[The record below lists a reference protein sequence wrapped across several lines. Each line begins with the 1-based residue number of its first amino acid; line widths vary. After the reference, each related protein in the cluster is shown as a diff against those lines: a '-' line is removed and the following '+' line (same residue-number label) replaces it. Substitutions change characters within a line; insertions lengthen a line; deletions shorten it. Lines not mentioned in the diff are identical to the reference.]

1 MWKYS
6 GKNTHKHKH
15 TYIHF
20 SPMRIL
26 KEYEK
31 PMISSL
37 GLYSGKGENPE
48 VQKYNLNVI
57 YQNR

>member
-1 MWKYS
+1 
-6 GKNTHKHKH
+6 
-15 TYIHF
+15 
-20 SPMRIL
+20 MRIL

-48 VQKYNLNVI
+48 VQKYGPYVKIGGIICKSVLL
-57 YQNR
+57 

>member
-1 MWKYS
+1 
-6 GKNTHKHKH
+6 
-15 TYIHF
+15 
-20 SPMRIL
+20 MRIL

>member
-1 MWKYS
+1 
-6 GKNTHKHKH
+6 
-15 TYIHF
+15 
-20 SPMRIL
+20 MRIL

-37 GLYSGKGENPE
+37 GLYSGKGENSE
-48 VQKYNLNVI
+48 IQKYSLNVM